1 MSVRRWWGVVG
12 TVDLLVDLSRH
23 GDGRPMPAWHR
34 RLVLWHLYVARARRR
49 TGIGR
54 ALLHEVEAHGR
65 ERGARTVWLETTSMN
80 VPGIRAYERLGYRL
94 CGCDTTLYD
103 TLVYADEAALYFSKP
118 L

>member
-1 MSVRRWWGVVG
+1 MNPRREGG
-12 TVDLLVDLSRH
+12 FAKRQCARFGCSA
-23 GDGRPMPAWHR
+23 PA
-34 RLVLWHLYVARARRR
+34 VA
-49 TGIGR
+49 TFTFDS
-54 ALLHEVEAHGR
+54 
-65 ERGARTVWLETTSMN
+65 GARTVWLETTSMN